1 MREKW
6 FLFWNGP
13 REMARNRTKWRTIF
27 FMKKVKVRKTGIVDV
42 TFGKN
47 VTVVEP
53 TNLYGCVIGD
63 DTFVGPF
70 VEIQRGAV
78 IGKRCKI
85 QSHAFV
91 CDLVVIGDDCVIS
104 HGAMFIN
111 DLFKTGGPAKGDRNL
126 WASTRIGNHVSIGTN
141 ATILPVMICDHV
153 VIGAGSV
160 VTKDITEPGIYA
172 GNPARMLRR
181 LPMPKARHP

>member
-1 MREKW
+1 MNK
-6 FLFWNGP
+6 P
-13 REMARNRTKWRTIF
+13 KI
-27 FMKKVKVRKTGIVDV
+27 RKAGIVDV
-42 TFGKN
+42 TFGEN
-47 VTVVEP
+47 VTVIEP
-53 TNLYGCVIGD
+53 ANLYGCVIGD

-70 VEIQRGAV
+70 VEIQRGVV
-78 IGKRCKI
+78 IGKRCRI

-91 CDLVVIGDDCVIS
+91 CDLVMIGDDCVVS

-111 DLFKTGGPAKGDRNL
+111 DLFKTGAPAKGDRNL
-126 WASTRIGNHVSIGTN
+126 WASTKIGNHVSIGTN

-172 GNPARMLRR
+172 GNPARLLRR
-181 LPMPKARHP
+181 LPFQKVAHPVRAIVRPT